1 MKKNNIF
8 NHELNESIQANAA
21 MNCLKNRNKPQQMNE
36 GFWGGMNQDE
46 IELIVKKMVSSKMIS
61 KNQADNAYMT
71 IADMLKEMDY
81 PSLNNE
87 RDIQKFIKQ
96 FGDDVVDFLN
106 DYYPDDE
113 YDDYA
118 EEVPSTLQIK
128 PQSTPQSKTQEVSKT
143 FEDEFMYLADLYG
156 FRNRDNRTIIAI
168 VKKLLDKKIIPSVKQ
183 VMADGHFSDEFDYF
197 NLVYES
203 VADEIECNKLTVPK
217 NDEKSVAKWVKL
229 YGEEIAIAINEH
241 LEDEW

>member
-8 NHELNESIQANAA
+8 KHELNESSQAKATL
-21 MNCLKNRNKPQQMNE
+21 NCLKNRNKHQQMNE
-36 GFWGGMNQDE
+36 GIWGSMNQDE
-46 IELIVKKMVSSKMIS
+46 IELIVKKMISSKIIS
-61 KNQADNAYMT
+61 KNQADNAYA
-71 IADMLKEMDY
+71 IIFDMLKEMDY
-81 PSLNNE
+81 PSLNNG

-106 DYYPDDE
+106 DYYPDD
-113 YDDYA
+113 DYA
-118 EEVPSTLQIK
+118 EEVP
-128 PQSTPQSKTQEVSKT
+128 STPQSKTQEVSKT

-156 FRNRDNRTIIAI
+156 FKNRDNRTIIAI

-229 YGEEIAIAINEH
+229 YGEEIAITINEH